1 MVLCILDS
9 SYFVDLYQITIIE
22 SQKSLVS
29 FWRFLHN
36 LATLQ
41 LIHMVFNFAT
51 DTHGLQLI
59 HMVHMK
65 ENSNFPLYTYH

>member
-1 MVLCILDS
+1 M
-9 SYFVDLYQITIIE
+9 IE

-41 LIHMVFNFAT
+41 LIHMVCNFAT

-65 ENSNFPLYTYH
+65 ENSNFPLYNYH